1 MGSLVLPTPLKANRH
16 KLFGLTIAPQRL
28 HEIRNQRRA
37 NSRYSSLEQCEQELA
52 SVERLFRQE
61 AIRFLD
67 TSSHSVEEISA
78 KILEASTA
86 QWQDNETERQGEMTP
101 AGPSAS

>member
-1 MGSLVLPTPLKANRH
+1 MGSLELPAALKANRH
-16 KLFGLTIAPQRL
+16 KLFGLTIMPQRL

-37 NSRYSSLEQCEQELA
+37 NSRYSSLDQCKQELA

-78 KILEASTA
+78 KIRSDRPSPPALLTCKAVTA
-86 QWQDNETERQGEMTP
+86 QHTI
-101 AGPSAS
+101 

>member
-78 KILEASTA
+78 KILEATGLR
-86 QWQDNETERQGEMTP
+86 RQLC
-101 AGPSAS
+101 